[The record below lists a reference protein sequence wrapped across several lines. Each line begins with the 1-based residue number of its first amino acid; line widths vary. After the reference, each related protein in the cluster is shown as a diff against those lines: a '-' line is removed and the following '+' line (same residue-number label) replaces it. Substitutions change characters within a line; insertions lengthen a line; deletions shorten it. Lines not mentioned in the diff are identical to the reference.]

1 MSLLDT
7 IIHYTAY
14 PQELTGIDVILPFFL
29 FFIVL
34 FIGLSRTNI
43 MRRNQAAVVSVILS
57 LITVAP
63 HVTETYPSCYDPV
76 VLVNNAMPQFGLMI
90 IAVFTLI
97 LILFFVGIRGGSSNF
112 VYGLISIGAVGFIIY
127 SFFTAK
133 SGYYRDLCPAP
144 PQFFPFLGELVE
156 KGWLAILIIIIVV
169 WLLIRYMRGT
179 GAGGG
184 AGGGGGG
191 GGHP

>member
-1 MSLLDT
+1 MSFLDT

-14 PQELTGIDVILPFFL
+14 PQEITGIDVILPFFL

-34 FIGLSRTNI
+34 FIGLSKTNI
-43 MRRNQAAVVSVILS
+43 MKRPQSIAVAFILS
-57 LITVAP
+57 LITVMP
-63 HVTETYPSCYDPV
+63 HVLDKYPSCYDPV

-90 IAVFTLI
+90 IALFTLI
-97 LILFFVGIRGGSSNF
+97 LILFFVGIRGGFSNF

-127 SFFTAK
+127 SFCAAK

-144 PQFFPFLGELVE
+144 LQFFPLLGELAE
-156 KGWLAILIIIIVV
+156 KGWLAILIIVIIA

-184 AGGGGGG
+184 AVGGGGR
-191 GGHP
+191 P